1 MLPDQNSAHITQ
13 RSAKQP
19 FFFFSFIRKVLWEK
33 VQSEYKG
40 VIYILDKAK
49 EKKNIDCILRIKGIW
64 AGHVVIPWNRL
75 QPAIKSQGK

>member
-49 EKKNIDCILRIKGIW
+49 EKKNY
-64 AGHVVIPWNRL
+64 
-75 QPAIKSQGK
+75 